1 MDIRKLQRAIVDG
14 LEDIKGQDI
23 VVFNTEHLSSLFER
37 VIIASGTSNRQTKA
51 LAAGVRAAVRAA
63 GFPVLAT
70 EGGDNGEW
78 IIVDCGAAVAHI
90 FQPAIRDYYRLEEIW
105 GGKPVKMKL
114 GERSTGLVKASEPED
129 DEDDVAM
136 APNRKAAAK
145 KLPAKLATKLPIKR
159 APAKTAASPLVV
171 AKKVAKKVALSAAAR
186 STSDRPAAKKAL
198 AAEVAARQEA
208 ARKTAARKT
217 AATKTAVTK
226 TATKTAAG
234 KTAGAKTTAARSTT
248 ARTAAA
254 KPAAA
259 RKLSPRTAAAQP
271 VEAVWD
277 NNPGKTAPRKK
288 AAPLG
293 PVTKTLV
300 VKPVA
305 RKTAVAK
312 PAAPA
317 ARRKPAA
324 VAGKTVGAARKTP
337 ARRS

>member
-14 LEDIKGQDI
+14 LEDVKGQDI
-23 VVFNTEHLSSLFER
+23 VVFNTEHLSPLFER
-37 VIIASGTSNRQTKA
+37 VVIASGTSNRQTKA
-51 LAAGVRAAVRAA
+51 LASGVREAVRAA

-114 GERSTGLVKASEPED
+114 GARATGLVKASAPDDD
-129 DEDDVAM
+129 DEVAM
-136 APNRKAAAK
+136 APERKAAAK
-145 KLPAKLATKLPIKR
+145 KVA
-159 APAKTAASPLVV
+159 
-171 AKKVAKKVALSAAAR
+171 AKKVATKTAAAKAVAKPAAKKVARTAAER

-198 AAEVAARQEA
+198 AEEAAARQA
-208 ARKTAARKT
+208 AARKIAAAKKVAKPTAAPPAAAKKSPARKTA
-217 AATKTAVTK
+217 V
-226 TATKTAAG
+226 
-234 KTAGAKTTAARSTT
+234 
-248 ARTAAA
+248 RTAAA
-254 KPAAA
+254 APAET
-259 RKLSPRTAAAQP
+259 R
-271 VEAVWD
+271 WD
-277 NNPGKTAPRKK
+277 DNPGKTAPRKK

-305 RKTAVAK
+305 RKTAAAK

-324 VAGKTVGAARKTP
+324 VAGQTAGAARKSP
-337 ARRS
+337 ARRG